1 MPKTAK
7 QNDPLAARPQVP
19 ENVVE
24 REDEQGLIELQREI
38 PVKGRM
44 MGWFRR
50 KMGLHYTKRV
60 SLDQHGT
67 FFWRKVDGRR
77 SLRRIARDLEKEYD
91 VSERE
96 AKDAVVAFTKM
107 LMMRGLLSLHVEGV
121 STEVMNKAMKAAR

>member
-1 MPKTAK
+1 MPRTTRK
-7 QNDPLAARPQVP
+7 NDPLAARPQVP

-38 PVKGRM
+38 PVKGRF

-60 SLDQHGT
+60 ALDQRGT

-77 SLRRIARDLEKEYD
+77 SLRKIAKDFEKEYELTESD
-91 VSERE
+91 S
-96 AKDAVVAFTKM
+96 KDAVVMFTKM
-107 LMMRGLLSLHVEGV
+107 LMMRGLLALQVDGV
-121 STEVMNKAMKAAR
+121 SSEAMKKAMR